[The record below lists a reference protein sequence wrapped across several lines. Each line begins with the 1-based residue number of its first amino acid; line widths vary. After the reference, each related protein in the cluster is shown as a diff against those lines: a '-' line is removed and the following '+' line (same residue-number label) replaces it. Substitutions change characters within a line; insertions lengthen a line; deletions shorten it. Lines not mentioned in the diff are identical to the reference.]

1 MLDTI
6 LAGLAEALQLANL
19 LFVLLGVIAGMIA
32 GAIPGVNGPM
42 AIALCIPLSYYM
54 SPVAA
59 IGFLVGLNKGAFFGG
74 SISGVLLNTPG
85 TPESAATTWDGYP
98 LAKRGK
104 GEKALRMALYASV
117 TRGRTSGG
125 RGTLYGAAG
134 NFRTHLHGHDHHCG
148 AGHPFPAQGLHRG
161 RSWRADRDS
170 GHRAR
175 LGSAPPDLRHRPA

>member
-1 MLDTI
+1 MLDMI
-6 LAGLAEALQLANL
+6 LAGLSEALQLANL

-98 LAKRGK
+98 LAKQGK
-104 GEKALRMALYASV
+104 GEKGSPDGAVRLSDGRRLRDAG
-117 TRGRTSGG
+117 THPRGRTSGG
-125 RGTLYGAAG
+125 RGPLYGTAG
-134 NFRTHLHGHDHHCG
+134 NFSH
-148 AGHPFPAQGLHRG
+148 
-161 RSWRADRDS
+161 S
-170 GHRAR
+170 
-175 LGSAPPDLRHRPA
+175 SAWP